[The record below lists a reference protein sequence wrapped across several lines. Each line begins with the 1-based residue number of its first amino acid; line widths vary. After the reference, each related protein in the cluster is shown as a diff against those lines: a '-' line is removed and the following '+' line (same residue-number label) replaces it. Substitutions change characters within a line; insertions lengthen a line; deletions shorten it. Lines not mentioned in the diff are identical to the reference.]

1 MTPFQVYKFYLAV
14 KFHFSRENY
23 DIFERRGA
31 VKCTEE
37 GFQRVRGTGRFVH
50 LARSVLK
57 EPRDAVQYFVA
68 NAAYN
73 TNIFDHD
80 ESMESWKRWQKNKEM
95 MTQLVLDD
103 LSHLVSLAY
112 AEMDDAFKGEF
123 PDVIKMVNRGEI
135 NIESLVVLDRFLEFS
150 QWPNWKN
157 NLIYPKISVKLN
169 KLQKFITVN
178 EKTIMEE
185 LYEHSLA

>member
-1 MTPFQVYKFYLAV
+1 MTPFQVYKLYVAV
-14 KFHFSRENY
+14 KIHFTSEKY

-37 GFQRVRGTGRFVH
+37 GFHSVRGRGRFDQ
-50 LARSVLK
+50 LARNVLK
-57 EPRDAVQYFVA
+57 EPRDAVQFFVA
-68 NAAYN
+68 NQAYG
-73 TNIFDHD
+73 TNIFEHA
-80 ESMESWKRWQKNKEM
+80 ESMASWVRWQRNKEM

-103 LSHLVSLAY
+103 IHRLWDLYTPASDV
-112 AEMDDAFKGEF
+112 FKGDF
-123 PDVIKMVNRGEI
+123 PDAIKLMNRGEL
-135 NIESLVVLDRFLEFS
+135 NIESLVILDRFFHFS
-150 QWPNWKN
+150 DWPNWKN